1 MRKLFDYF
9 VFGNIFIALCAASMV
24 QTSYIVHDHHT
35 NLSFITLFVAAST
48 FLLYNFHQYAYQ
60 FEFASWSKFLTSV
73 KEMSIEKTDAIFS
86 VIATIIASSAL
97 FFIRSETILLLLLMA
112 IPALLY
118 SIPLFSKGNKKIRLR
133 ELLFFKMPLL
143 AFVWA
148 FSTVVIPAVNEG
160 VAMTSPPLI
169 FLFLSRFFFIF
180 ALCIPFEVR
189 DIEFDRKN
197 KTLTIPV
204 VYGAFATRFIGVVA
218 VLIEICI
225 HHFLSF
231 EKYISYNIVWALDV
245 TSIAAMLWIIYENKL
260 SGKYFYKFLVDG
272 TMIIRYIILLLFCA
286 L

>member
-24 QTSYIVHDHHT
+24 QASYIVHDQHT
-35 NLSFITLFVAAST
+35 HFSFITLFIAAST
-48 FLLYNFHQYAYQ
+48 FLLYNFHRYSFQ
-60 FEFASWSKFLTSV
+60 FEFASWSRFQTSL
-73 KEMSIEKTDAIFS
+73 KKISIEKTDAIFS
-86 VIATIIASSAL
+86 FMALILAAISL
-97 FFIRSETILLLLLMA
+97 FFIRSESILLLLLMA
-112 IPALLY
+112 VPALLY

-148 FSTVVIPAVNEG
+148 FSTAIIPAVDEG
-160 VAMTSPPLI
+160 VALTSLPLVL
-169 FLFLSRFFFIF
+169 LFLSRFFFIF

-197 KTLTIPV
+197 KTSTIPV
-204 VYGAFATRFIGVVA
+204 VYGAFATRAIGVIA
-218 VLIEICI
+218 VLMEICI
-225 HHFLSF
+225 HHFLCF
-231 EKYISYNIVWALDV
+231 EKYISSNILWALDV
-245 TSIAAMLWIIYENKL
+245 TSVAAMLWIIYENQL
-260 SGKYFYKFLVDG
+260 AGKYFYKFLVDG